1 MKKNFNSIYSILLGV
16 ILVLFIIVSCCES
29 NDNRSYGYQQT
40 STQSSGDGVMNR
52 VVSRRNAIKMDLKGT
67 DGVIRSSCTAYK
79 GEYDGHTWYV
89 FYDNLASPSVVHD
102 PNCKC
107 LNK

>member
-16 ILVLFIIVSCCES
+16 ILVLFILVSCCES
-29 NDNRSYGYQQT
+29 NDNRGYGYQQT
-40 STQSSGDGVMNR
+40 STQSSGDEVINKIA
-52 VVSRRNAIKMDLKGT
+52 SRRSAIKMYLKGT
-67 DGVIRSSCTAYK
+67 DGVIRSSCTVYK